1 MPTPIR
7 ILVIED
13 DAMIAVAVG
22 MILQDQGWI
31 VVGPIGRLDLA
42 IEAAVKAEFDCAVV
56 DAQLNG
62 EYADRV
68 ALNLHRRGKPFLMAT
83 GHNSEDLPAELRRAP
98 MLRKPFSTT
107 DLVDAVREMVP
118 DCPTRRGP
126 TTVQSAHVPVCMK

>member
-1 MPTPIR
+1 
-7 ILVIED
+7 
-13 DAMIAVAVG
+13 

-83 GHNSEDLPAELRRAP
+83 GHYSEDLPAELRRAP

>member
-13 DAMIAVAVG
+13 DAMIG
-22 MILQDQGWI
+22 IILQDQGWI

-98 MLRKPFSTT
+98 MLRKPFSQPI
-107 DLVDAVREMVP
+107 L
-118 DCPTRRGP
+118 
-126 TTVQSAHVPVCMK
+126 

>member
-98 MLRKPFSTT
+98 MLRKPFRTT
-107 DLVDAVREMVP
+107 DLVDAVRQMVP
-118 DCPTRRGP
+118 DCPMRVGQALCKLLMCRF
-126 TTVQSAHVPVCMK
+126 A